1 MKGKRKRVFNLNT
14 PQGPRINIDLAK
26 EIGFARSIIF
36 LQIEFLISICDHFKD
51 GKWWTYQTSRGLAKD
66 SFPWW
71 THTTVDRHLK
81 QLIKMELLHEGN
93 YNKRKHDKTRW
104 FAINFEGCR
113 KLKSITVLEREY
125 QIVEKDVVEGEG
137 RDESPETQKKR
148 KSRLESEKDFKPSV
162 RMRAVCKWFAIITG
176 KKFLPKK
183 KLQGYFD
190 NAIEEF
196 GWSEVVRPA
205 IIAYAL
211 SGFHHKIKR
220 DEGRMIWAL
229 PKLFLNT
236 DNILEERFAEYDP
249 KKHYAWA
256 RNHDRKK
263 AEKARNQNKKNY
275 ETKTTSKKDIEK
287 FREKGKQIFRR

>member
-1 MKGKRKRVFNLNT
+1 MKGERKRVFNLNS
-14 PQGPRINIDLAK
+14 PPGPRINIELAK

-66 SFPWW
+66 FFPWW
-71 THTTVDRHLK
+71 THTTVDRHLR
-81 QLIKMELLHEGN
+81 QLIDKQYLHEGN
-93 YNKRKHDKTRW
+93 YNQRKYDRTRW

-113 KLKSITVLEREY
+113 KLKSITIIEREY
-125 QIVEKDVVEGEG
+125 QIVEKEVVDGEG

-148 KSRLESEKDFKPSV
+148 KSRIETEKDFKPSL
-162 RMRAVCKWFAIITG
+162 RMRAICKWFAIVTG

-190 NAIEEF
+190 NATEEF

-211 SGFHHKIKR
+211 SSFHHKIKR
-220 DEGRMIWAL
+220 TEGRMIWSL

-236 DNILEERFAEYDP
+236 DHILEERYAEYDR

-256 RNHDRKK
+256 RQNERKK
-263 AEKARNQNKKNY
+263 EEPQTDYSEKP
-275 ETKTTSKKDIEK
+275 TSKKAIEEFK
-287 FREKGKQIFRR
+287 ERGKQIFRR

>member
-1 MKGKRKRVFNLNT
+1 MKGERKRVFNLNS
-14 PQGPRINIDLAK
+14 PPGPRINIELAK

-66 SFPWW
+66 FFPWW
-71 THTTVDRHLK
+71 THTTVDRHLR
-81 QLIKMELLHEGN
+81 QLIDKQYLHEGN
-93 YNKRKHDKTRW
+93 YNKRKYDRTRW

-113 KLKSITVLEREY
+113 KLRSITIIEREY
-125 QIVEKDVVEGEG
+125 QIVEKEVVEGEG

-148 KSRLESEKDFKPSV
+148 KSRLEAEKGFKPSR
-162 RMRAVCKWFAIITG
+162 RMRAVCKWFAIVTG

-211 SGFHHKIKR
+211 SSFHHKIKKS
-220 DEGRMIWAL
+220 EGRMIWSL

-236 DNILEERFAEYDP
+236 DHILEERYAEYEP

-256 RNHDRKK
+256 RNNERKK
-263 AEKARNQNKKNY
+263 AEKARDQNKTDYRSKA
-275 ETKTTSKKDIEK
+275 TSKEGIEK
-287 FREKGKQIFRR
+287 FRESGNRIFRR